1 MFPAC
6 LGGRAGFN
14 SEAQLISGVIMI
26 VYTICLVFGLIFT
39 LFSAIAGHFFGGHA
53 ETDVGMSGHA
63 DGGVG
68 QDGVPG
74 LSFFSPTVLAS
85 FVTAFG
91 AFGLILS
98 KIEATSSPWINAP
111 ISFGGGMIVALFTL
125 WLFNLMF
132 KKTQGSS
139 ESRVATLIGI
149 TAAIVTPIP
158 ENGVGEISYTQAGSR
173 YTAPARA
180 ERGGTIASG
189 KMVKITR
196 IVGSQFYVE
205 AIN

>member
-1 MFPAC
+1 
-6 LGGRAGFN
+6 
-14 SEAQLISGVIMI
+14 MI
-26 VYTICLVFGLIFT
+26 VYAVCLVVGLIFT

-53 ETDVGMSGHA
+53 EVDVGLGGHA

-68 QDGVPG
+68 HDGVPG
-74 LSFFSPTVLAS
+74 LTFFSPTVLAS

-98 KIEATSSPWINAP
+98 KMEATSSPWINAP
-111 ISFGGGMIVALFTL
+111 ISFGGGLMVALFTL

-132 KKTQGSS
+132 SKTQGSS
-139 ESRVATLIGI
+139 EGNVAKLIGM

-180 ERGGTIASG
+180 EQGGPIASG

-205 AIN
+205 ISQ